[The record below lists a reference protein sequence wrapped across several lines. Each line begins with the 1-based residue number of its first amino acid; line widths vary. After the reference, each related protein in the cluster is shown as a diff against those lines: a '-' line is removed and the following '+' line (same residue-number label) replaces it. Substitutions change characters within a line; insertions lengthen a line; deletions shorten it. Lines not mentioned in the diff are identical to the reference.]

1 MAYTRGN
8 LAVQEQPADKVVRKY
23 RQTTKVVVRRA
34 SLPVQEKMLY
44 LGTVL
49 FCIVLA
55 GIILWRYAYIYEV
68 NKNIQNMASSTATL
82 QKQITQNDLRKHLL
96 ENEVVQ
102 RATALGYIQPV
113 TDPIQV
119 SREKGT
125 SSSSSIGTQD
135 SK

>member
-8 LAVQEQPADKVVRKY
+8 LAVKEKAADKVVRKY

-34 SLPVQEKMLY
+34 HLSVQEKLLY

-49 FCIVLA
+49 FCIVIA
-55 GIILWRYAYIYEV
+55 GIVLWRYAYIYQV
-68 NKNIQNMASSTATL
+68 NKDIQNMASTTTTL
-82 QKQITQNDLRKHLL
+82 QKQIVQNDLRKHLL
-96 ENEVVQ
+96 ENQVVE
-102 RATALGYIQPV
+102 RATALGYIEPV
-113 TDPIQV
+113 NTDPIQV

-125 SSSSSIGTQD
+125 STSSPATQD

>member
-8 LAVQEQPADKVVRKY
+8 LAVQEKPADKVVRKY

-34 SLPVQEKMLY
+34 QLPVQEKMLY

-49 FCIVLA
+49 LCIVIA
-55 GIILWRYAYIYEV
+55 GIVLWRYSYIYEV
-68 NKNIQNMASSTATL
+68 NKNIQNMASTTASL

-96 ENEVVQ
+96 ENQVVE

-113 TDPIQV
+113 DTDPIQV
-119 SREKGT
+119 SRQKGT
-125 SSSSSIGTQD
+125 STSSTGTQD

>member
-49 FCIVLA
+49 FCIIIA
-55 GIILWRYAYIYEV
+55 GIVLWRYAYIYEV

-96 ENEVVQ
+96 ENQVVE

-125 SSSSSIGTQD
+125 SSTSSTGTQD